1 MARIF
6 LIDGAVA
13 TANSPFLS
21 QPVGLLSLASVLRN
35 NGHEVQVHDCKLEMH
50 SLPRRLTDFQPHIVG
65 IRTLTFFRGI
75 LSYVS
80 RMVGGLLP
88 AAHLVIGGPHANAD
102 PLDAL
107 KLSGAACAV
116 LGEGEDTIVEL
127 VEALIERTA
136 LCSVRGLAFLED
148 EELRITPPREPIRDL
163 DSLPMP
169 AYDLLPM
176 ELYFSLHHGGTAPSG
191 RTMLAFTSRG
201 CPYNCAFCHNIFG
214 TRFRARSAEAVV
226 DEWLYLRRR
235 YRAEEI
241 EIHDDAFNTNPRRVL
256 DICRGLQEA
265 GSPLLLSFPN
275 GLRADVLS
283 RDLLRE
289 LRRAGTHHTA
299 LSPETASPRL
309 QKYLGKHMDLDK
321 LGEMADCCDE
331 LGIFSLGYF
340 MLGFPTE
347 TEEEMLSTIEWACN
361 SSLHTASF
369 FNVIPFPGTRI
380 YEDARKAG
388 LIGDSWEAGS
398 YLGSQV
404 NVSDVPDDRFEEIW
418 HLAYRRFYLDPSRLA
433 GIWRSVPNMPTLFR
447 NAFFVASRFL
457 S

>member
-13 TANSPFLS
+13 TASSPFLS

-35 NGHEVQVHDCKLEMH
+35 HGHDVRVHDCKLEMH
-50 SLPRRLTDFQPHIVG
+50 SLSRRLTDFQPHIVG
-65 IRTLTFFRGI
+65 IRTLTIFREV
-75 LSYVS
+75 LSYLS
-80 RMVGGLLP
+80 GMVRTLLP
-88 AAHLVIGGPHANAD
+88 EAQIIIGGPHANAD
-102 PLDAL
+102 PVDAL
-107 KLSGAACAV
+107 ALSHAACAV
-116 LGEGEDTIVEL
+116 MGEGEVTIVEL
-127 VEALIERTA
+127 VEALLERA
-136 LCSVRGLAFLED
+136 NLAEVRGLALIED
-148 EELRITPPREPIRDL
+148 EELRITEMREPIADL
-163 DSLPMP
+163 DTLPLP

-176 ELYFSLHHGGTAPSG
+176 ELYFSLHHGGTSPSG

-226 DEWLYLRRR
+226 DEFLYLKRR
-235 YRAEEI
+235 YQAEEI

-256 DICRGLQEA
+256 DICGRLQEA

-283 RDLLRE
+283 RELLRQ
-289 LRRAGTHHTA
+289 LRLAGTHHTA

-309 QKYLGKHMDLDK
+309 QKYLGKNMDLDK
-321 LGEMADCCDE
+321 LAEMSDHCDE

-347 TEEEMLSTIEWACN
+347 TEDEMLSTIEWACN

-380 YEDARKAG
+380 HEDARKAG
-388 LIGDSWEAGS
+388 LLPAPRGMDSYHEAN
-398 YLGSQV
+398 V
-404 NVSDVPDDRFEEIW
+404 NISEVPDERFREIW
-418 HLAYRRFYLDPSRLA
+418 HGAYRRFYLDPSRVA
-433 GIWRSVPNMPTLFR
+433 GILRRVPNLPTLFR
-447 NAFFVASRFL
+447 NAIFVASRFL
-457 S
+457 N